1 MRALGRGSHRLPA
14 PPPPSP
20 RPRRYRGAA
29 AAGVAGWVLGSL
41 VALAILAGA
50 RPALAATPD
59 PFRMAEQQIDA
70 LDSAPIEGFVRSL
83 DRQLSPYGLR
93 VSWGELTSVLRT
105 RRIPWQPQQ
114 ILRAIAGIF
123 VAEVR
128 QSLRLLGELLILVV
142 LAAIL
147 RHIQSAFEGDAVGRL
162 ADAVIFLALGAIV
175 LVGFVQALGIARTAV
190 KDLSDFMLALL
201 PTLFS
206 LLVASGALASAGI
219 LHPAMLFVVNLV
231 GWAVGTW
238 VFPLLLLAAVLDIVS
253 SLNPTFR
260 LSSLA
265 GLMRQVALGTAG
277 LLLAGFIGVAS
288 VEGAAGA
295 VADGVALRAAKY
307 AAKTFVPVVGGV
319 FADAAELVVTSGFLV
334 KTGLGIAGLLAVS
347 LAVLLPVVKLVAIWL
362 CFRLAA
368 GLAQPVGGEG
378 VVHVLGGVSSTISLF
393 AVTVG
398 VAGLMFF
405 LSLTVLVGASSAV
418 MMLR

>member
-1 MRALGRGSHRLPA
+1 MRFLLAALL
-14 PPPPSP
+14 
-20 RPRRYRGAA
+20 
-29 AAGVAGWVLGSL
+29 
-41 VALAILAGA
+41 ALAVLAGSRA
-50 RPALAATPD
+50 ALAATPTD
-59 PFRMAEQQIDA
+59 PYQLAQQQMQA
-70 LDSAPIEGFVRSL
+70 LDTAPIEGFVQSL
-83 DRQLSPYGLR
+83 DRQLSPYGIQ
-93 VSWGELTSVLRT
+93 VSWSQLTAILRT
-105 RRIPWQPQQ
+105 RQIPWQPQD
-114 ILRAIAGIF
+114 ILRALTGVF
-123 VAEVR
+123 VGEVR
-128 QSLRLLGELLILVV
+128 QSLRLLGELLVLVV

-147 RHIQSAFEGDAVGRL
+147 RHIQASFEGDAIGRL
-162 ADAVIFLALGAIV
+162 ADAVVFLALGAIV
-175 LVGFVQALGIARTAV
+175 LVGFIQALGIAQVAIR
-190 KDLSDFMLALL
+190 DLSDFMLALL

-206 LLVASGALASAGI
+206 LLVASGAFASAGI
-219 LHPAMLFVVNLV
+219 LHPAMLFIVNLV

-253 SLNPTFR
+253 ALNPTFR
-260 LSSLA
+260 LSSMA
-265 GLMRQVALGTAG
+265 SLMRQVALGATG
-277 LLLAGFIGVAS
+277 LLLAGFIGVVS

-319 FADAAELVVTSGFLV
+319 FADAAELVITSGFLV
-334 KTGLGIAGLLAVS
+334 KTGLGIAGLLAVA
-347 LAVLLPVVKLVAIWL
+347 LAVLLPVAKLIAIWL

-398 VAGLMFF
+398 IVGLMFF